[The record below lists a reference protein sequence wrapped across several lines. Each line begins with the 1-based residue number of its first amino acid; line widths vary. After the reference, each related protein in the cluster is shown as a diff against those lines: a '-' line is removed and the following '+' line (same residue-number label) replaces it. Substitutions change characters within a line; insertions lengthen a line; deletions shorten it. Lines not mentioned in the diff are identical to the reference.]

1 VKQFTLNLGLRFDI
15 QDDEALAADVAANP
29 ILPAILPAVS
39 FPGADANVT
48 WKNLSPRLGM
58 TYDLSGTGRTV
69 LNSSFAT
76 YYGQMAPGQLSGELA
91 ATGAVFVRYP
101 WADTNGDGF
110 VQAGEVNTTGQPLSR
125 SNEYNPN
132 NPSNFLSPGTVD
144 PNIEN
149 DRTYE
154 VIAGIDH
161 QIMNGLAVGA
171 SYIWRKYDNFNWQD
185 RVGLTSADY
194 VPVNY
199 TPATCP
205 ATARC
210 EQVTY
215 FQPTIPIPSEF
226 VRANVPDRSRDF
238 NGFELTMRKRMANR
252 WAMSGSYA
260 YNNAID
266 NWDSANAYE
275 DPTNIDLWN
284 GYQYAP
290 ESAGSGVDAVF
301 TNAKWLFKLNGS
313 VTVPLEINVG
323 AGYQARQ
330 GYPFPQSVLSPNRA
344 NSAGQI
350 QTLIDPLGDVR
361 LDTFQQLDL
370 QVDRAFQFGGIR
382 LIPAMEI
389 FNLMNGNTVLAQ
401 RRNQA
406 AANANNVSQILSP
419 RVIRFGLRVN
429 F

>member
-1 VKQFTLNLGLRFDI
+1 M
-15 QDDEALAADVAANP
+15 
-29 ILPAILPAVS
+29 
-39 FPGADANVT
+39 T
-48 WKNLSPRLGM
+48 WKNLSPRVGM
-58 TYDLSGTGRTV
+58 TYDLSGEGRTV
-69 LNSSFAT
+69 VNSSFAT

-101 WADTNGDGF
+101 WSDTNGDGF
-110 VQAGEVNTTGQPLSR
+110 VQANEVNAAGQPLSR
-125 SNEYNPN
+125 SNEYNPS

-149 DRTYE
+149 DRTFE
-154 VIAGIDH
+154 FIAGVDH

-185 RVGLTSADY
+185 RVGLTSANY

-199 TPATCP
+199 TPTTCP

-215 FQPTIPIPSEF
+215 YQPNIPIPSAF
-226 VRANVPDRSRDF
+226 VRTNVPDRSRDF

-275 DPTNIDLWN
+275 DPTNIDLLN

-290 ESAGSGVDAVF
+290 ESAGSGVDSVF

-313 VTVPLEINVG
+313 VTMPLEINVG

-330 GYPFPQSVLSPNRA
+330 GYPFPQSILSPNRI

-350 QTLIDPLGDVR
+350 QTLLDPLGDVR
-361 LDTFQQLDL
+361 LDTFQQLD
-370 QVDRAFQFGGIR
+370 VKIDRAFQFGAHSLDSGDGDLQPDER
-382 LIPAMEI
+382 QHGPRAAPQSGGREREQREPDSVAARHPVRPAGE
-389 FNLMNGNTVLAQ
+389 LVTEASRAGSGS
-401 RRNQA
+401 QA
-406 AANANNVSQILSP
+406 RLSP
-419 RVIRFGLRVN
+419 RWRRSTP
-429 F
+429 